1 MTLQV
6 GKGSNLKAPMEID
19 SAHAEYPA
27 NGARLYTV
35 KSNSERYHFLYRK
48 WGGNTQIARIINKYF
63 YIQIMRFQHLFF
75 L

>member
-1 MTLQV
+1 MGHHFESITYLGVFLGIPYTLTMVMTLQV

-48 WGGNTQIARIINKYF
+48 
-63 YIQIMRFQHLFF
+63 
-75 L
+75 

>member
-1 MTLQV
+1 MVMTLQV

-48 WGGNTQIARIINKYF
+48 
-63 YIQIMRFQHLFF
+63 
-75 L
+75 